1 LTDEQQLVTALQKGE
16 EAAFRALVERH
27 SDRVLNTCMAFVP
40 DLHEAQDL
48 TQEVFVEVFRSIG
61 RFRFEASLSTWIYR
75 IACNKALEHHRRR
88 NRLKRRAFFQ
98 RLIGLDDPASQ
109 QIADQVNHPGIAL
122 EDKERAELLYKHL
135 DRLPEQQKNAL
146 LLHKVEGLSHL
157 EISDVLQVSIPAVE
171 GLIHRAK
178 KKLRASLSGHVD
190 RS

>member
-1 LTDEQQLVTALQKGE
+1 MTDEQQLVTALQKGE

>member
-1 LTDEQQLVTALQKGE
+1 MTDEQQLVTALQQGD
-16 EAAFRALVERH
+16 EAAFRALVESH
-27 SDRVLNTCMAFVP
+27 SDRVLNTCMSFVP

-61 RFRFEASLSTWIYR
+61 RFRFDASLSTWIYR
-75 IACNKALEHHRRR
+75 IACNKALEHLRKR
-88 NRLKRRAFFQ
+88 NRLKRRAFFK
-98 RLIGLDDPASQ
+98 RLIGLDDPAGQ
-109 QIADQVNHPGIAL
+109 QIADQMNHPGIAL
-122 EDKERAELLYKHL
+122 EDKERAELLYRHL
-135 DRLPEQQKNAL
+135 DGLPEQQKNAL